1 MAQQARK
8 AASGKAQ
15 GRKKSVKGLRDL
27 EAKRIAGGVK
37 GGDKASPL
45 LHKG

>member
-1 MAQQARK
+1 MPQPARK

-15 GRKKSVKGLRDL
+15 GRKKSAKGLRDL
-27 EAKRIAGGVK
+27 DAKQIAGGVK